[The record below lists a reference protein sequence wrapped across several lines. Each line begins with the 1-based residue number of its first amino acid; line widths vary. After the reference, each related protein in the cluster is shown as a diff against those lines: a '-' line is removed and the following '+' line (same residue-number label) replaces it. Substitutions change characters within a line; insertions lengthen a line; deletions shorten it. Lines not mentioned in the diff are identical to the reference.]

1 MELVDFAQDYSELTG
16 GEQALFAESAR
27 RLLSDGLIWR
37 EEEKDRRA
45 YAFLQRHRDLIEA
58 YLAVVGWELHYNEL
72 LGIFRVQ
79 HRDGAHRR
87 RLNRDTTV
95 WLLLLRLIYAEKRE
109 RMEVTAT
116 PNPVVALSDIIQR
129 YTAYFPGQ
137 VVRKKSSLLEA
148 LRALAGMK
156 LVRVHRL
163 SSADPSV
170 ELLPTLEEVVPANAI
185 AEVAA
190 RLQEFTHPEEN
201 EQESQVKEE
210 RQVEG

>member
-1 MELVDFAQDYSELTG
+1 MELLDFAQEYSELSS
-16 GEQALFAESAR
+16 GEQALFAESVR
-27 RLLSDGLIWR
+27 RLLSDGIIWR

-45 YAFLQRHRDLIEA
+45 YAFLQRHRDLVES
-58 YLAVVGWELHYNEL
+58 YLAVAGWELHYNEL

-79 HRDGAHRR
+79 HRDGSHRR

-95 WLLLLRLIYAEKRE
+95 WLLLLRLVYAEKRE
-109 RMEVTAT
+109 RMEVMTT
-116 PNPVVALSDIIQR
+116 PNPVVNMSDIIQR

-163 SSADPSV
+163 SSADPTV
-170 ELLPTLEEVVPANAI
+170 ELLPTLEEVIPANAI
-185 AEVAA
+185 ADVAA
-190 RLQEFTHPEEN
+190 RLQEFARPEEN
-201 EQESQVKEE
+201 EPEPEAKEE
-210 RQVEG
+210 IQVEG